1 LGIRK
6 NPERNLLNSS
16 AFLLGTRPN
25 WEYLKLRAHR
35 TCPRLNGAAE
45 RACREGML
53 EVSVSGMNVLDLLKA
68 TIGCGLTA
76 YLIYS
81 FPVIGQVLIITILSL
96 LWLLYARQALIRR
109 R

>member
-1 LGIRK
+1 
-6 NPERNLLNSS
+6 
-16 AFLLGTRPN
+16 
-25 WEYLKLRAHR
+25 
-35 TCPRLNGAAE
+35 
-45 RACREGML
+45 
-53 EVSVSGMNVLDLLKA
+53 MNVLDLLKA

-96 LWLLYARQALIRR
+96 LWLSYAHRALIRR

>member
-1 LGIRK
+1 MYNSGTSW
-6 NPERNLLNSS
+6 RNGPVAWHSGS
-16 AFLLGTRPN
+16 VRA
-25 WEYLKLRAHR
+25 LKAISE
-35 TCPRLNGAAE
+35 A
-45 RACREGML
+45 
-53 EVSVSGMNVLDLLKA
+53 SGSDMNVLDLLKA

-96 LWLLYARQALIRR
+96 LWLSYAHRALIRR